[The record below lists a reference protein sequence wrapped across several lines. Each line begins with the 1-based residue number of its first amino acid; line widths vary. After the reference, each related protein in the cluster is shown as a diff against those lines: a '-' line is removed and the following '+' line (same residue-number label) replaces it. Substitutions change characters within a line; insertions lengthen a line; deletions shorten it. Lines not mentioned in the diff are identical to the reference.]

1 MDGLLDR
8 ATTNGNNP
16 AASCFSNPSYICTT
30 SGYLRFHGVPGPDPY
45 IYRQIDLSDPT
56 IASASLIFDLSTAGS
71 LSGVDAFTVQISN
84 DGGSSWTELQQY
96 NNDQNLTDA
105 TFDISA
111 YMASNTQIR
120 FGVANYTLNPGQYFE
135 IDNARIDVQYNP
147 AFAPANDFAIT
158 DPDTNIN
165 LTVLDNDGTD
175 VDASSVTFPTQSA
188 GTVSGGGSILTVPN
202 EGVYTVQ
209 GDGSITFLTP
219 IPTLP
224 VAARRSPTRSSN
236 TGGTSTNTATV
247 QVLIDERALC
257 VPSDPN
263 NIGYALASAGDN
275 TAGTPRVYVVEI
287 SDPGAGTNPGNAQ
300 LLFDHNVIA
309 AAQNGDGDPSNDIP
323 YLGSAPTGAPAPDP
337 SVVPLSRSATV
348 VSTPWRSIPRTSAS
362 TTPVTQAA
370 PTTTRFLSTMVQ
382 PVGIGRFIVDVTNL
396 SSSECPSAA
405 CSNLQVGGTRGL
417 NDAGAEYNAGRLFL
431 GAENVSGNVDR
442 IYYIDIDEVGFS
454 REWYVP
460 AKGQRHGTSV
470 HVSRYGQRLGRY
482 RSEDANRRHQ
492 P

>member
-1 MDGLLDR
+1 MDKKKRGYDDMYGAWNLRKRVASLMAGLCRLVWQGLVIGAWGRSLLGAMVVTTGLVLSAMPAPAEAAIVASDDFSSGGYSGGSGWTGSWTET
-8 ATTNGNNP
+8 TTNGNNP

-209 GDGSITFLTP
+209 GDGSITFDPDPDFTGRSTP
-219 IPTLP
+219 VTYQ
-224 VAARRSPTRSSN
+224 VSN

-337 SVVPLSRSATV
+337 SVVPVAN
-348 VSTPWRSIPRTSAS
+348 
-362 TTPVTQAA
+362 
-370 PTTTRFLSTMVQ
+370 
-382 PVGIGRFIVDVTNL
+382 IGN
-396 SSSECPSAA
+396 
-405 CSNLQVGGTRGL
+405 G
-417 NDAGAEYNAGRLFL
+417 Y
-431 GAENVSGNVDR
+431 
-442 IYYIDIDEVGFS
+442 
-454 REWYVP
+454 
-460 AKGQRHGTSV
+460 QRHG
-470 HVSRYGQRLGRY
+470 GRFQE
-482 RSEDANRRHQ
+482 RAPLLHQ
-492 P
+492 